1 MTREPYRVLP
11 YADVTGNTAAAN
23 VDRERAGGA
32 APDMAELRTVAS
44 APHLEG
50 QRGTRPLTN
59 DHCIAA
65 IVAARIG
72 AGVDAL
78 AMLANLHSP
87 DRETEWQNDSM
98 YPNPTE
104 WWDLTPEIYAS

>member
-1 MTREPYRVLP
+1 MRSEPCRALP
-11 YADVTGNTAAAN
+11 YADPTGNTAAAN
-23 VDRERAGGA
+23 VDRERAGGTD
-32 APDMAELRTVAS
+32 PDMAELRSVAS

-59 DHCIAA
+59 DHCVAA
-65 IVAARIG
+65 IIAARIG

-87 DRETEWQNDSM
+87 DREAEWQNDSM
-98 YPNPTE
+98 YPNQTE

>member
-1 MTREPYRVLP
+1 MATDHLG
-11 YADVTGNTAAAN
+11 YADPVGDTAAAN
-23 VDRERAGGA
+23 VDRERAEGA
-32 APDMAELRTVAS
+32 TPDMAELRAVAS

-65 IVAARIG
+65 IIAARIG

>member
-1 MTREPYRVLP
+1 MRSEPYRALP
-11 YADVTGNTAAAN
+11 YADPTGNTAAAN
-23 VDRERAGGA
+23 VDREGAGGA

-44 APHLEG
+44 APQLEG

-65 IVAARIG
+65 IIAARIG

-87 DRETEWQNDSM
+87 DKENEWESDST
-98 YPNPTE
+98 YPTQTE
-104 WWDLTPEIYAS
+104 WWDLTPETYAF

>member
-1 MTREPYRVLP
+1 MIPEPYRVLP

-23 VDRERAGGA
+23 VDRGRAGGT
-32 APDMAELRTVAS
+32 APDMAELRAVAS
-44 APHLEG
+44 APQLEG

-65 IVAARIG
+65 IIAARIG

-87 DRETEWQNDSM
+87 DKETEWENDST
-98 YPNPTE
+98 YPTQTE
-104 WWDLTPEIYAS
+104 WWDLTPETYAF

>member
-1 MTREPYRVLP
+1 MTHQSHRALS
-11 YADVTGNTAAAN
+11 YADITGNTAAAN
-23 VDRERAGGA
+23 VDRERAGDA
-32 APDMAELRTVAS
+32 TPDMAGLRTVAAS
-44 APHLEG
+44 PHLEG

-65 IVAARIG
+65 IIAARIG

-78 AMLANLHSP
+78 AMLSNLHSP
-87 DRETEWQNDSM
+87 DGETEWQSDST

-104 WWDLTPEIYAS
+104 WWDLTPEISAS

>member
-1 MTREPYRVLP
+1 MTPHPHHALP
-11 YADVTGNTAAAN
+11 YTDLTGDTAAAN
-23 VDRERAGGA
+23 VDRERSGCA
-32 APDMAELRTVAS
+32 APDMPELRTVAS

-59 DHCIAA
+59 DHCVAA
-65 IVAARIG
+65 IIAARIG

-87 DRETEWQNDSM
+87 DRETEWQSDSM